1 MKKLFTL
8 AAAFGC
14 FTFAANAQRLVDIS
28 ATMNNP
34 IANFTIDSGVAFQSK
49 VVVTNVGANPLKAG
63 DSIIYSWYLDG
74 NGLVFGGGSSTTVY
88 YSSSKLGKVLNQND
102 TIQIN
107 ANFSIG
113 YTTTTTTDKTVQYC
127 IAVAPINRSA
137 DSVKDNVTTNN
148 QGCKS
153 IIMKANYNPP
163 PSGVATVTGTNVENQ
178 VSLYPNP
185 VSTEAKFNLSMNNIA
200 EVSLKIF
207 DVTGRLVISENKG
220 KMSGNN
226 TINVSTKN
234 LQNGIYLYR
243 VEMGSDIQTGKMLV
257 SQQ

>member
-8 AAAFGC
+8 AAALC
-14 FTFAANAQRLVDIS
+14 SFTFAAKAQRLVDIS

-34 IANFTIDSGVAFQSK
+34 VANFTIDSGVSFQSK

-74 NGLVFGGGSSTTVY
+74 AGLVFGGGSSTTVY
-88 YSSSKLGKVLNQND
+88 YSSSKIGKVLNQND

-107 ANFSIG
+107 ANFSVG
-113 YTTTTTTDKTVQYC
+113 YTTSTNNDKTVQYC
-127 IAVAPINRSA
+127 IVVAPINRSA
-137 DSVKDNVTTNN
+137 DSVKDNVSANN

-153 IIMKANYNPP
+153 IVMKANYNPGT
-163 PSGVATVTGTNVENQ
+163 GVSTVTGTNVENH

-185 VSTEAKFNLSMNNIA
+185 VSSVAKFSLSMNNIA
-200 EVSLKIF
+200 EVSLKIY

-220 KMSGNN
+220 KLSGDN
-226 TINVSTKN
+226 TISVDTKN

>member
-8 AAAFGC
+8 AAIISS
-14 FTFAANAQRLVDIS
+14 FTFAAKAQRLVDIS
-28 ATMNNP
+28 ATMNSP
-34 IANFTIDSGVAFQSK
+34 VANFTIDSGVAFQSK
-49 VVVTNVGANPLKAG
+49 VVVTNVGVNPLKAG

-88 YSSSKLGKVLNQND
+88 YSSSKIGKVMNQND

-107 ANFSIG
+107 ANFSVG
-113 YTTTTTTDKTVQYC
+113 YTTSTNVDKTVQYC
-127 IAVAPINRSA
+127 IVVAPINRTA

-153 IIMKANYNPP
+153 IIMKANYNPGT
-163 PSGVATVTGTNVENQ
+163 GVSTVTGTNVENQ

-185 VSTEAKFNLSMNNIA
+185 VSTEAKFNISMNNVA
-200 EVSLKIF
+200 EVSLKIY
-207 DVTGRLVISENKG
+207 DISGRLVIAENKG
-220 KMSGNN
+220 KLSGNN
-226 TINVSTKN
+226 TINVNTKN

-243 VEMGSDIQTGKMLV
+243 VEMGNDIQTGKMLV